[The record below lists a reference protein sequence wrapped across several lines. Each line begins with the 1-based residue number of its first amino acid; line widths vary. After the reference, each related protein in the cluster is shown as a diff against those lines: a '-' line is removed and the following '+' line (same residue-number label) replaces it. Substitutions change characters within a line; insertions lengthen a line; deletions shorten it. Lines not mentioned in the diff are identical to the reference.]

1 MLIRTM
7 NAIVET
13 IPFGACAGIAA
24 LLVAQPALSE
34 ESRTVTVDV
43 GRCFEL
49 ESAAARRDCFAA
61 QVDEVLE
68 EHAAAESDRR
78 SAISEEPKSPEPESL
93 ESESL
98 RDPADIEQQGS
109 ATEPPARRERRRQR
123 VAEESAAARH
133 DGDAEREEFFGTI
146 KDIEER
152 LPNAYLITLEDGQ
165 VWQQVQP
172 QMYPLRPG
180 LEVRIYSTNW
190 GESYRLVGTG
200 IGRYIQV
207 RRVQ

>member
-1 MLIRTM
+1 M
-7 NAIVET
+7 NAVAGT
-13 IPFGACAGIAA
+13 IPYVAFAGIAA
-24 LLVAQPALSE
+24 LLAVEPALGE
-34 ESRTVTVDV
+34 ESRAVTVDV
-43 GRCFEL
+43 GRCLEL

-68 EHAAAESDRR
+68 ERATAESDRG
-78 SAISEEPKSPEPESL
+78 SAIIEESESL

-98 RDPADIEQQGS
+98 RDPADVEQQNS

-123 VAEESAAARH
+123 VAEAPAADARQPAE
-133 DGDAEREEFFGTI
+133 AEREEFFGTI
-146 KDIEER
+146 REFEER

-172 QMYPLRPG
+172 EMYPLRPG

-190 GESYRLVGTG
+190 GESYRLIGTG

-207 RRVQ
+207 RRVR